1 MLLGKDGAIKL
12 DYSEL
17 SHLLLK
23 NVIICF
29 FAFQIEGKITLYNY
43 PNTYLYFFNYSIHKV
58 EQIKA
63 YLDQMASISEVD
75 WNFFM
80 SKLQR
85 RVIPKKDVFL
95 KLDEIE
101 NTISFIESG
110 VVRLFIPKEDPE
122 KEITFGFSFKNQF
135 ISAYDSFLTQEPSAY
150 QLQALTETTLL
161 SITYE
166 DLQAVYKK
174 TQIGNLI
181 GRLTAE
187 RLFLLKSKREQNLL
201 NLSAEQRYVKLFKER
216 PELLKVIP
224 LKYISSYIGV
234 TAQALSRIR
243 KRL

>member
-1 MLLGKDGAIKL
+1 L
-12 DYSEL
+12 
-17 SHLLLK
+17 
-23 NVIICF
+23 
-29 FAFQIEGKITLYNY
+29 
-43 PNTYLYFFNYSIHKV
+43 

-63 YLDQMASISEVD
+63 YLDQIATISNKD
-75 WNFFM
+75 WGFFT

-85 RVIPKKDVFL
+85 RVIPKKAVFL
-95 KLDEIE
+95 KLHDIE
-101 NTISFIESG
+101 NHISFIESG
-110 VVRLFIPKEDPE
+110 VVRLFIPKENPE
-122 KEITFGFSFKNQF
+122 KEITFGFSFKDQF
-135 ISAYDSFLTQEPSAY
+135 VSAYDSFLTQQPSAY

-161 SITYE
+161 SMTYE
-166 DLQAVYKK
+166 DLQDVYKN

-201 NLSAEQRYVKLFKER
+201 NLTAEERYIKLFKER
-216 PELLKVIP
+216 PELLMVIP